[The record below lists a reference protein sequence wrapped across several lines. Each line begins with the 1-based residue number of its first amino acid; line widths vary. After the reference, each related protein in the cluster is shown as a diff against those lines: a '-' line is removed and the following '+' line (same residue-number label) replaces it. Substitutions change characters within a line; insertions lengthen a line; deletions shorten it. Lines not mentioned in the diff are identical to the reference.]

1 MDERERRSDLRRRA
15 IATLAMVAA
24 GIAILPRQ
32 DEPPSTAHKAAPRAA
47 PQTAPGPSLSLV
59 RMQGGRSA
67 SGPLRPHA
75 AALRRNK

>member
-47 PQTAPGPSLSLV
+47 PQTAPATGLSLARV
-59 RMQGGRSA
+59 QAGRSV
-67 SGPLRPHA
+67 SGPLRPRA
-75 AALRRNK
+75 AALGRNK